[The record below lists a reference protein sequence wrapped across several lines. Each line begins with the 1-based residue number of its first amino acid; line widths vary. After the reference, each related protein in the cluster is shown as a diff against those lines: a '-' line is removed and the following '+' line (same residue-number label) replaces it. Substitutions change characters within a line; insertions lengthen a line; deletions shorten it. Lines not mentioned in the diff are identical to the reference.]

1 MQQKFLLSECNLD
14 VQGWGTG
21 VFMSLGEM
29 GVGDTT
35 FGPVAEGARRQ
46 GSKNIEA
53 NGSEHRRFPHSLVF
67 RSQDEDSRGPVDG
80 SVTARS
86 K

>member
-1 MQQKFLLSECNLD
+1 MSKITYIDRSSNLEYNYTNIYTD
-14 VQGWGTG
+14 RRY
-21 VFMSLGEM
+21 
-29 GVGDTT
+29 VGDTT

-53 NGSEHRRFPHSLVF
+53 NGSEHRRFPPSLVF
-67 RSQDEDSRGPVDG
+67 GCEDEDSRGPVDG
-80 SVTARS
+80 SVTAGS

>member
-1 MQQKFLLSECNLD
+1 
-14 VQGWGTG
+14 
-21 VFMSLGEM
+21 MSI
-29 GVGDTT
+29 VGDTT

-53 NGSEHRRFPHSLVF
+53 NGSEHRRFPPSLVF
-67 RSQDEDSRGPVDG
+67 GSEDEDSRGPVDG
-80 SVTARS
+80 SVTARN